1 MDVNYDTAIAYVQKF
16 CGNQL
21 RSKRYSVKLTEIY
34 LVPTSEKARDP
45 ERYDENEDSDSEC
58 EITDQQVISDNSNLP
73 LRRSKRS
80 RKAPDWLAT
89 PEIERE

>member
-1 MDVNYDTAIAYVQKF
+1 M
-16 CGNQL
+16 
-21 RSKRYSVKLTEIY
+21 
-34 LVPTSEKARDP
+34 VPTSEKARDP

-80 RKAPDWLAT
+80 RKEPDWLAT
-89 PEIERE
+89 PEIEREWKRRRGDATMLIEIYTWQ